1 MDNLGIIVI
10 LVLLLVIALMVVNSD
25 MRRWVFRFWKAESTV
40 EGYNTST
47 KIRAKESTVNEDGKI
62 DIEADNGSTV
72 EGTKNIKK

>member
-1 MDNLGIIVI
+1 MI

-47 KIRAKESTVNEDGKI
+47 KIRAKESTVTETVNEDGKI